1 MEVILLILWILVLQ
15 ALELLIQLSVDSRQ
29 FFLLL
34 QPCLSLTGYFIII
47 FLYDLSI
54 KCLYFIDFV
63 LQRVSQSFVSDGDLL
78 LSLLLG
84 LSELQILLELRYLL
98 KMLLALKFCFS
109 IELVPQR
116 LMGLL
121 LLLSLSVN
129 FFLQLSKLLV
139 FFIYELLAALL
150 NKHNFTLFL
159 SLQLLDLGSQELYL
173 LFVALTLLL
182 NFRFTQSLEV
192 KDCLLILLL

>member
-54 KCLYFIDFV
+54 KCLHFIDFV

-98 KMLLALKFCFS
+98 KMLLTLKFCFS
-109 IELVPQR
+109 IELISLG

-182 NFRFTQSLEV
+182 NFSITLSLEV

>member
-34 QPCLSLTGYFIII
+34 QRCFSLTGYFIII
-47 FLYDLSI
+47 FLCDLNI
-54 KCLYFIDFV
+54 KCLHFIDFV

-98 KMLLALKFCFS
+98 KMLLTLKFCFS

-182 NFRFTQSLEV
+182 NFRFTLSLEV

>member
-15 ALELLIQLSVDSRQ
+15 ALDLLIQLSVDSRQ

-34 QPCLSLTGYFIII
+34 QRCFSLTGYFIII

-54 KCLYFIDFV
+54 KCLHFIDFV

-98 KMLLALKFCFS
+98 KMLLTLKFCFS
-109 IELVPQR
+109 IELISLG

-182 NFRFTQSLEV
+182 NFRFTLSLEV